1 MKRTILAGLL
11 VLPLSA
17 QAQPWLTNDAVER
30 AEAWSRLLKTEREER
45 ERAEVQCLKPDGTPE
60 PCESR
65 QPKRQTSPA
74 PVPLPRQDT
83 PGWAVLPPPEY
94 DKPFTGKLTEIRV
107 PPETM
112 RAICPKTIFPLTLA
126 CAYPTR
132 DQSECLIIMLSDELI
147 KAAGWTPEIVR
158 RHEVGHCNGFP
169 ADHRGARPLALSQR

>member
-1 MKRTILAGLL
+1 MKCTILAGLL
-11 VLPLSA
+11 AMLPLSSA
-17 QAQPWLTNDAVER
+17 
-30 AEAWSRLLKTEREER
+30 
-45 ERAEVQCLKPDGTPE
+45 AEVICLKADGKTPE

-65 QPKRQTSPA
+65 QPYGRISPA
-74 PVPLPRQDT
+74 APPKQNT
-83 PGWAVLPPPEY
+83 PGWGVLPPPEY
-94 DKPFTGKLTEIRV
+94 DKPFPGKLTEIRV

-169 ADHRGARPLALSQR
+169 ADHRGARPLALTQQ

>member
-11 VLPLSA
+11 AVFPLSA
-17 QAQPWLTNDAVER
+17 A
-30 AEAWSRLLKTEREER
+30 AEVICLKT
-45 ERAEVQCLKPDGTPE
+45 DGKTPE

-65 QPKRQTSPA
+65 QPYGRIPPA
-74 PVPLPRQDT
+74 APPKQNS

-112 RAICPKTIFPLTLA
+112 RAICLKTIFPLTLA
-126 CAYPTR
+126 CAYPTT
-132 DQSECLIIMLSDELI
+132 DQSECLIIMLSDEML

-158 RHEVGHCNGFP
+158 RNEIGHCNGFP
-169 ADHRGARPLALSQR
+169 ADHRGARPLTLSQR

>member
-1 MKRTILAGLL
+1 HNG
-11 VLPLSA
+11 
-17 QAQPWLTNDAVER
+17 Q
-30 AEAWSRLLKTEREER
+30 
-45 ERAEVQCLKPDGTPE
+45 PE
-60 PCESR
+60 PSESR
-65 QPKRQTSPA
+65 QTKQPSLSNRAAPA
-74 PVPLPRQDT
+74 MQ
-83 PGWAVLPPPEY
+83 GWLILPPPEY

-132 DQSECLIIMLSDELI
+132 DQSECLIIMLSDEML
-147 KAAGWTPEIVR
+147 KAAGWAPEIVR

>member
-1 MKRTILAGLL
+1 MKRAILAGLL
-11 VLPLSA
+11 AVLPLSA
-17 QAQPWLTNDAVER
+17 G
-30 AEAWSRLLKTEREER
+30 
-45 ERAEVQCLKPDGTPE
+45 AEVTCLKADGKAPE

-65 QPKRQTSPA
+65 QPYGRIPPA
-74 PVPLPRQDT
+74 APPKQNT
-83 PGWAVLPPPEY
+83 PGWAILPPPEY